1 MLPALLILPALS
13 IVVALA
19 PVRRPFPLAVVCWAL
34 SLLALEVPL
43 HLGLLTAAATAGA
56 LLHGEV
62 TLGDL
67 AGTALAVL
75 ICAGLAV
82 VLRRHLAAA
91 PSLDRAFRE
100 AGTATC
106 GTPSGTGPSETTTT
120 TTTTTP
126 SHPQRTRLYRT
137 AWLSILLQ
145 PWPLK
150 PRNIA
155 RSRLT
160 YGPDPKANRFDLY
173 TGAGTQ
179 VEAQPDVRGVLI
191 HVHGGH
197 FRAGGPSRESRAM
210 LFDHAQRGWA
220 AISTTYHLSPTPE
233 QGFPQHLVDIKRL
246 IQWIRI
252 EGPEHGIPVDAPIVV
267 AGSSA
272 GAHITLM
279 TALTANEPQFQP
291 GFEHLDTTLA
301 GAIGLYGFYGPLGRE
316 SKMIS
321 DPVRHSAAGAPPLV
335 VVHGTADTYTPIRGS
350 RRLVSHLRAG
360 STNPVVYAEL
370 PGAQHGFDAV
380 RSPRY
385 LAVVAAVARFT
396 ESLA

>member
-13 IVVALA
+13 VVVALA

-34 SLLALEVPL
+34 SLIALEVPL

-67 AGTALAVL
+67 VGTALAVL

-100 AGTATC
+100 AGT
-106 GTPSGTGPSETTTT
+106 

-126 SHPQRTRLYRT
+126 SHPQRTRLSPT
-137 AWLSILLQ
+137 TWLSILLQ

-150 PRNIA
+150 PRNIT

-160 YGPDPKANRFDLY
+160 YGPDPTANRFDLY
-173 TGAGTQ
+173 TSAGTQ
-179 VEAQPDVRGVLI
+179 AEAQPEVRGVLI
-191 HVHGGH
+191 HIHGGH

-246 IQWIRI
+246 IQWIRTD
-252 EGPEHGIPVDAPIVV
+252 GPEHGIPVDAPIVV

-291 GFEHLDTTLA
+291 GFEHVDTTLA

-335 VVHGTADTYTPIRGS
+335 VVHGTADTYTPVRGA